1 MRFPV
6 PFHEHSRPVQVLL
19 AVLVPF
25 AFGAVLGVVL
35 GIAAAGY
42 WGLSV
47 VAAIGGFLV
56 GFEHESARDGVLR
69 GLVGGACFGLGVL
82 VAHEI
87 AGTDA
92 KVDLGEFPPALIV
105 IDAVG
110 GALLGALGARVALGR
125 RPG

>member
-1 MRFPV
+1 MRLP
-6 PFHEHSRPVQVLL
+6 PAFHERTRAVQALL
-19 AVLVPF
+19 AIVVPF

-47 VAAIGGFLV
+47 VATIGGFLV
-56 GFEHESARDGVLR
+56 GLEHESARDGLLR
-69 GLVGGACFGLGVL
+69 GLLGGACFGLGVL
-82 VAHEI
+82 VAHEV

-92 KVDLGEFPPALIV
+92 KVDLGTFPPALIV

-110 GALLGALGARVALGR
+110 GALLGALGARAARGR
-125 RPG
+125 RP